1 MADKPTSRSKGN
13 PGKATAAAPTKRKRA
28 APGQGA
34 RTLAAKRKAQEAL
47 TLRMAGLGY
56 DEIAKRVGYANRG
69 TAWKVVEK
77 ALAEARQEKADQVL
91 ELELA
96 RLDRMQQR
104 HFLQAASG
112 DRAATHTVLKI
123 MDRRAR
129 YLSLDNPKMTDAV
142 AEGTTL
148 LAALAAQI
156 GTMPD
161 TYVPV
166 DDDEEP

>member
-1 MADKPTSRSKGN
+1 MADKPDNSN
-13 PGKATAAAPTKRKRA
+13 PGQATAAPAKRKRA
-28 APGQGA
+28 APGHGA
-34 RTLAAKRKAQEAL
+34 RRMAAARKQQEAL

-56 DEIAKRVGYANRG
+56 DAIAKKVGYANRG
-69 TAWKVVEK
+69 TAWRAVET
-77 ALAEARQEKADQVL
+77 ALEQSRQEKADQVL

-96 RLDRMQQR
+96 RLDRMQQQ
-104 HFLQAASG
+104 HFVSAAQG

-123 MDRRAR
+123 MDRRAK
-129 YLSLDNPKMTDAV
+129 YLSLDNPTMTDAV
-142 AEGTTL
+142 VEGTTL

-166 DDDEEP
+166 DDTEEP